1 VAAVSPLDE
10 FPERPVLV
18 TGAAGFIGFHFA
30 ERLLRE
36 GRAVI
41 GLDNL
46 NPYYDV
52 ELKKARL
59 KRLQAHNQFSFAALD
74 LTQGAEVRSLVE
86 QQRPAVL
93 VNLAAQAGVR
103 YSLSNPHA
111 YVDANLTGFFNVLEA
126 CRHGAVRHLV
136 YASTSSVYGS
146 NSAMPFSAD
155 DPADHPLTLY
165 AATKRANELMAHSYS
180 HLFGIPMTGLR
191 FFTVYGPW
199 GRPDMALF
207 LFTRAILAGAPIDV
221 FAGGELERDF
231 TYIDD
236 VVEGIRRVVGLVPT
250 ANPQWD
256 AARPSPAES
265 SAPFRIYNIGGG
277 RPERVSRLI
286 EVLEEVLGRKA
297 AKRIL
302 PMQPGDVVATRAD
315 STALQRD
322 TGFAPSTAIEEGVP
336 RFVRWYRKFY
346 ST

>member
-1 VAAVSPLDE
+1 VSLLDE
-10 FPERPVLV
+10 FPNRPVLV
-18 TGAAGFIGFHFA
+18 TGAAGFIGFHLA
-30 ERLLRE
+30 DRLLRE
-36 GRAVI
+36 GRAVV

-59 KRLQAHNQFSFAALD
+59 KRLRAHNRFSFAQLD
-74 LTQGAEVRSLVE
+74 LTQGPEVRALVDKE
-86 QQRPAVL
+86 QPAVL

-103 YSLSNPHA
+103 YSLTNPRA
-111 YVDANLTGFFNVLEA
+111 YVDANLVGFLNILEA
-126 CRHGAVRHLV
+126 CRHGGVKHLV
-136 YASTSSVYGS
+136 YASTSSVYGA
-146 NSAMPFSAD
+146 NTRMPFSTD

-180 HLFGIPMTGLR
+180 HLFAIPMTGLR

-207 LFTRAILAGAPIDV
+207 LFTRAILAGEPIDV

-236 VVEGIRRVVGLVPT
+236 IVEGVRRVIDRMPAPNPEWDAEQPTPT
-250 ANPQWD
+250 A
-256 AARPSPAES
+256 S

-277 RPERVSRLI
+277 RPVKVNRLI
-286 EVLEEVLGRKA
+286 EVLEAAIGRKA
-297 AKRIL
+297 ERRIL

-315 STALQRD
+315 TDALQRD
-322 TGFAPSTAIEEGVP
+322 TGFAPTTPIEQGVP
-336 RFVRWYRKFY
+336 QFVRWYREFY
-346 ST
+346 GV